1 MKRGESIEDLVAVS
15 LDESMTE
22 KTVQIGSRLS
32 LPLREQLV
40 SFLQYKDVFA
50 WSYEDMPGIDP
61 RIMVHRLNVDPAFKP
76 KVQKR
81 RTFNLEH
88 YIAINQEVE
97 KLLEANT
104 MRVGLQPEKR
114 LFLWHMV

>member
-1 MKRGESIEDLVAVS
+1 
-15 LDESMTE
+15 
-22 KTVQIGSRLS
+22 
-32 LPLREQLV
+32 
-40 SFLQYKDVFA
+40 
-50 WSYEDMPGIDP
+50 MPGIDP

-81 RTFNLEH
+81 RTFNPER

-104 MRVGLQPEKR
+104 IREAHYPEWIANIVLVKTANGKWRVCIDYTDLNKACP
-114 LFLWHMV
+114 